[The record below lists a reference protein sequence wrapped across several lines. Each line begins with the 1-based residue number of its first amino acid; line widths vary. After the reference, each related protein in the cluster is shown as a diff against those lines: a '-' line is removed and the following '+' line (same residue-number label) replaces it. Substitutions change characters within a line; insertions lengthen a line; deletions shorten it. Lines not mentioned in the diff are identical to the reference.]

1 MGKIAIVT
9 EKAAS
14 PKGHYS
20 QGIRGGDFVFVSGQL
35 SLDPKTGNV
44 VLGDI
49 RVQTRQVLEN
59 IKAILEKAGCS
70 MGDVVKTT
78 VFIDD
83 LNNFK
88 AMNEVYQIY
97 FTGIPPA
104 RSTIIVGQFPPELKI
119 EIEAIAMIPEGH
131 RSSGVNYY

>member
-1 MGKIAIVT
+1 LISKKVFVNIPKNFEETNMGKIPIVT

-35 SLDPKTGNV
+35 SLDPKTGNA

-59 IKAILEKAGCS
+59 IKAILEEAGCS

-88 AMNEVYQIY
+88 AMNEVYKFILRE
-97 FTGIPPA
+97 FSSKITDHR
-104 RSTIIVGQFPPELKI
+104 RSVSI
-119 EIEAIAMIPEGH
+119 
-131 RSSGVNYY
+131 N